1 MIDGLFWRSEVVNIW
16 VTKCWENA
24 SYLLKKCRR
33 TTLASLL
40 SVERFCLGRKNKNP
54 NFNNFLSDHHNNP
67 EKLFLNQR
75 LRHFSFCYYLNL
87 ILFIYIFFFRLL
99 QERVKQHQPF
109 QPLVICQFDLNLK
122 SLCMSWNTLPMVKEE
137 LMEGIDNLVLY
148 LFFLIDYRWF
158 QFVLWVQFQVKFLM

>member
-87 ILFIYIFFFRLL
+87 ILFIYIFFSDCYKNGSNNINHFSRWWFANSTSTSSRYACRETPY
-99 QERVKQHQPF
+99 QWSRR
-109 QPLVICQFDLNLK
+109 N
-122 SLCMSWNTLPMVKEE
+122 SWK
-137 LMEGIDNLVLY
+137 VLT
-148 LFFLIDYRWF
+148 I
-158 QFVLWVQFQVKFLM
+158 